1 VALAVG
7 LSPAEAQK
15 DSGRPFQGRDPEE
28 LRDMFEERTALI
40 TIQETSWSGW
50 DGNGYPIMTSA
61 KLRVTKGSALTPET
75 LGKKKS
81 DYAAVEFLFYEVLVE
96 RIVEG
101 WVDFAYRDLV
111 IENPDGTVN
120 LSAAQTGRFIL
131 RRGESMK
138 LDTPTMDM
146 GTGVT
151 VTLNEIH

>member
-1 VALAVG
+1 
-7 LSPAEAQK
+7 
-15 DSGRPFQGRDPEE
+15 
-28 LRDMFEERTALI
+28 MFEERTALI

-151 VTLNEIH
+151 QAVPRLSQEAVADVASLPGRALSPCTWSRHRMRHF